1 MTQFRE
7 ASPSRWLNGECAE
20 AEPARESATFALIQ
34 NSRLLVEEWRRQGA
48 AEGILIDNLG
58 DHRMEAERFVVSLY
72 PYEMVVENDGFGEQF
87 LVPVPRE
94 P

>member
-1 MTQFRE
+1 
-7 ASPSRWLNGECAE
+7 
-20 AEPARESATFALIQ
+20 
-34 NSRLLVEEWRRQGA
+34 
-48 AEGILIDNLG
+48 
-58 DHRMEAERFVVSLY
+58 MEAERFVVSLY